1 MRTFEYKGYNH
12 AGQVA
17 RGLIQAIDRKD
28 AREKLAHQGV
38 LAEAIQAAGEGRAWV
53 WRRRDVL
60 FTLDVRAAFYRE
72 LASILAAGLPLSNGL
87 ALLTEAPE
95 MGRNQTVVAGI
106 GDRVSEGVS
115 FADAVADA
123 SARVTAFER
132 AVIETGERAGRID
145 EVLNRL
151 ADYLEEER
159 QLRDRLVSALIYPAI
174 IVGLSLLVGTGLLVF
189 MLPAFQSLLL
199 ETGLDLPWITR
210 VVMRGAQVFA
220 WLLPLL
226 VIAGGVASLWIKQ
239 RRSRSASFRVAF
251 DRWLHRLPL
260 LSQFYPVLVNLR
272 FTRTLAMLLQS
283 QVHLL
288 EALTQA
294 AAASGSPWVESLI
307 GAEADAVRQGA
318 NLSDALA
325 RVPPLALTLPGWVR
339 AGEASGDLT
348 GMLEQAA
355 QRSQHVWERRVTRT
369 MTLIE
374 SGLVIVVG
382 AFVFVL
388 ALSIIL
394 PILSIN
400 QVLQ

>member
-17 RGLIQAIDRKD
+17 RGLIQALDRKD
-28 AREKLAHQGV
+28 AREKLSHQGV

-60 FTLDVRAAFYRE
+60 FTLDIRAAFYRE

-87 ALLTEAPE
+87 SLLMEAPE

-106 GDRVSEGVS
+106 GDRVSEGIS
-115 FADAVADA
+115 FADAVADS

-132 AVIETGERAGRID
+132 AVIETGERAGRLD

-159 QLRDRLVSALIYPAI
+159 QLRDRLISALIYPAI

-210 VVMRGAQVFA
+210 VVMRGAQGVA
-220 WLLPLL
+220 WMLPLFVL
-226 VIAGGVASLWIKQ
+226 AGGVASLWIKQ
-239 RRSRSASFRVAF
+239 RRARSPAFRVAF
-251 DRWLHRLPL
+251 DRLLHRLPL

-283 QVHLL
+283 RVNLL

-307 GAEADAVRQGA
+307 DVEADAVRQGA

-325 RVPPLALTLPGWVR
+325 RVPPLAGTLPGWVR
-339 AGEASGDLT
+339 AGEVSGDLT

-369 MTLIE
+369 MTVIE
-374 SGLVIVVG
+374 SGLVVVVG

-400 QVLQ
+400 QALQ

>member
-17 RGLIQAIDRKD
+17 RGLIQALDRKD
-28 AREKLAHQGV
+28 AREKLSHQGV

-60 FTLDVRAAFYRE
+60 FTLDIRAAFYRE

-87 ALLTEAPE
+87 SLLMEAPE

-106 GDRVSEGVS
+106 GDRVSEGIS
-115 FADAVADA
+115 FADAVADS

-132 AVIETGERAGRID
+132 AVIETGERAGRLD

-159 QLRDRLVSALIYPAI
+159 QLRDRLISALIYPAI

-210 VVMRGAQVFA
+210 VVMRGAQGVA
-220 WLLPLL
+220 WMLPLFVL
-226 VIAGGVASLWIKQ
+226 AGGVASLWIKQ
-239 RRSRSASFRVAF
+239 RRARSSAFRVAF
-251 DRWLHRLPL
+251 DRFLHRLPF

-283 QVHLL
+283 RVNLL

-307 GAEADAVRQGA
+307 DVEADAVRQGA

-325 RVPPLALTLPGWVR
+325 RVPPLAGTLPGWVR
-339 AGEASGDLT
+339 AGEVSGDLT

-369 MTLIE
+369 MTVIE
-374 SGLVIVVG
+374 SGLVVVVG

-400 QVLQ
+400 QALQ